1 MVATMIR
8 AEPLSGINSQI
19 THERES
25 AQPEAALLKDYRAYM
40 RGAQLDPRTTQ
51 QRAMFPMLET
61 HAYCDN
67 VCRRVVLTP
76 TNRLSIARFDVAG
89 EGAATDAIKEFIATA
104 HVLNRFKALTTA
116 INVATVRD
124 GDHAVQLRWVN
135 GAPRFVRQAWWN
147 GEEGMFVAYD
157 DDDLPTYAVRE
168 WIETRDH
175 QRILRR
181 VVYYPDRMERYASA
195 DGGNAWEMVN
205 LPEDPVQ
212 DGQPVPWTV
221 PRTLGGPME
230 PDGEPIG
237 LMVVHFAN
245 QLVPN
250 DGAGGTSGVRA
261 DSRYGLSLLAGGVL
275 GAQDR
280 VNLIH
285 FDVIATSSFTG
296 TQMLWAAGVT
306 LPINPDTK
314 LPEPFAI
321 VPGSFVTNGSADA
334 RFGSFPP
341 GNVAAHEAAL
351 SIEKRAIAETTGLPY
366 VALSGQTPSGEAL
379 MHMEADLAE
388 TVDKLAEV
396 LGPSYASLMH
406 KSTRLANVFGKADLD
421 EALRIETAFTPAQ
434 RINPLMLANQ
444 LVQLVEVEGRREA
457 LKDSGK
463 SPDDVSRIMD
473 EVQDEQQ
480 QRVVAA
486 NASLDRAMNLA

>member
-1 MVATMIR
+1 MVAVVR
-8 AEPLSGINSQI
+8 AIPDSGINSQI
-19 THERES
+19 THEREA

-51 QRAMFPMLET
+51 QRAMFPMLEK

-67 VCRRVVLTP
+67 VCRRIVLTP
-76 TNRLSIARFDVAG
+76 TNRLSIARFDVEG
-89 EGAATDAIKEFIATA
+89 EGAATEAIKTFIADTQ
-104 HVLNRFKALTTA
+104 VLNRFKAFTTA
-116 INVATVRD
+116 VNVATVRD
-124 GDHAVQLRWVN
+124 GDHAVALRWVN
-135 GAPRFVRQAWWN
+135 DAPRFVRESWWN
-147 GEEGMFVAYD
+147 GEDGMFVAYD
-157 DDDLPTYAVRE
+157 DDDLPTYAVKE
-168 WIETRDH
+168 WSKARNE
-175 QRILRR
+175 QSLKRR
-181 VVYYPDRMERYASA
+181 VVYYPDRMERYAST
-195 DGGNAWEMVN
+195 DGGSTWEMIN
-205 LPEDPVQ
+205 LLTDPYQGGVS
-212 DGQPVPWTV
+212 VPWTV
-221 PRTLGGPME
+221 PATLGGPML

-237 LMVVHFAN
+237 LMIVHYAN
-245 QLVPN
+245 QLIPN
-250 DGAGGTSGVRA
+250 DGAGGTSNVRA
-261 DSRYGLSLLAGGVL
+261 DSRYGMSLLAGGVL

-321 VPGSFVTNGSADA
+321 VPGSFVTNGSKDA

-341 GNVAAHEAAL
+341 GNVDAHEKAL
-351 SIEKRAIAETTGLPY
+351 MIEKRAIAETTGLPY

-406 KSTRLANVFGKADLD
+406 KATRLGNVFGQLDLD
-421 EALRIETAFTPAQ
+421 ETLRIETAFTPAQ

-463 SPDDVSRIMD
+463 NPDEIGRIVT
-473 EVQDEQQ
+473 EVEEEQ
-480 QRVVAA
+480 RTRTA
-486 NASLDRAMNLA
+486 NANVALDASLNLS